1 MEPIEGSETSAFRT
15 QTPVNY
21 PEENTLHKEHGE
33 SLKSRSDRI
42 LIGFAHFGW
51 QSQCVCVSAETAARH
66 GTARH
71 GTCAARRTPAAVPCN
86 LLWCKNE
93 HLTFAPHISTCF
105 ANLAGDK
112 HNKLTP
118 PPPDPRSWAAVSI
131 GAPFRETWGNASFV
145 GPSREVWA
153 FSLLTFWRWNYFFLI
168 LAHPVNKIWIIQEP
182 NKLELWNKLHFE
194 EKKTE
199 CIYNV
204 QNIQY
209 LYLLNNFNFS
219 TFCI

>member
-1 MEPIEGSETSAFRT
+1 MSCITDTYQTAPNVWAIGITASHLSSHGFKSWPTAMFSATHKTLQLNIT
-15 QTPVNY
+15 QTPGNY
-21 PEENTLHKEHGE
+21 PKENTLHKEHGE

-42 LIGFAHFGW
+42 LIGFAHFDW
-51 QSQCVCVSAETAARH
+51 HAQCVCVYAETAARH

-153 FSLLTFWRWNYFFLI
+153 FSLLTFWRWDYYF
-168 LAHPVNKIWIIQEP
+168 
-182 NKLELWNKLHFE
+182 
-194 EKKTE
+194 
-199 CIYNV
+199 
-204 QNIQY
+204 
-209 LYLLNNFNFS
+209 FNFS
-219 TFCI
+219 THCK